1 MACNAF
7 QVSLSM
13 HRCYW
18 LANMCH
24 GESTCHAIQAAANTV
39 IMKFRLHVSSGFKTT
54 DKHKTPSIETNSQ
67 TSQPQ
72 IKQERKGDNFSTTF
86 QSHDATISFSLSR
99 PWSQPDLQSASLWDG
114 ERQRRHLWIRL
125 TLPRHSPTW
134 WHVGTA
140 STT

>member
-13 HRCYW
+13 HCCYW

-72 IKQERKGDNFSTTF
+72 IKQERKETTSV
-86 QSHDATISFSLSR
+86 QLSKVMMPR
-99 PWSQPDLQSASLWDG
+99 SPFRFLVLGVSQICN
-114 ERQRRHLWIRL
+114 RHPCGMVKDKGGICGY
-125 TLPRHSPTW
+125 
-134 WHVGTA
+134 V
-140 STT
+140 